1 MDGVCALTL
10 SADQHILLS
19 SCLLACDMLRNRVC
33 KSMHPLHAT
42 GDKGT
47 RCVTY
52 NLRPCMSSGGV
63 DGWRVCPDPVCRPAD
78 TCVKLPASV
87 SHVEGV
93 GQ

>member
-10 SADQHILLS
+10 SADQQIHVL
-19 SCLLACDMLRNRVC
+19 SCLLECHMLREWVNQS
-33 KSMHPLHAT
+33 KHPLHET
-42 GDKGT
+42 GGEGT
-47 RCVTY
+47 RCATY
-52 NLRPCMSSGGV
+52 NLQPCMSSGGV
-63 DGWRVCPDPVCRPAD
+63 DGWNVCPDPVCRPAD